1 MLLISNVFIFI
12 FIDIDCDYLYR
23 YLGNNQLKD
32 LPQDIFK
39 NIQLLI
45 LWVDL

>member
-1 MLLISNVFIFI
+1 MFLFFIFI
-12 FIDIDCDYLYR
+12 NIDCDYLYR

-45 LWVDL
+45 L